1 MLSRGIWETE
11 GLVEEKETS
20 KTNEKIMA
28 TSISSYSISAS
39 SQPHPSQTPLDQLIT
54 TVINVETASNVND
67 NLPSFPLSDEGS
79 AWDQA
84 MERFTDR
91 IEGGVDMMEDDLA
104 GVIDGCRVGYGIVV

>member
-1 MLSRGIWETE
+1 MLTRGRGETE

-28 TSISSYSISAS
+28 TSISSYSISTS
-39 SQPHPSQTPLDQLIT
+39 SQPHPSQTPLNQPIT
-54 TVINVETASNVND
+54 TVINVETASNVNG

-84 MERFTDR
+84 MDRFTDW

-104 GVIDGCRVGYGIVV
+104 GVIDGWRVGDGIVV